1 MKQLFVFSALLFLLT
16 PFTGLMA
23 QAPAGFTAGYVITA
37 DGSRQEGF
45 IKESFKG
52 KASLVFQPANGKKI
66 TYGGNA
72 VNEVNVGGVT
82 YISYANDFF
91 KVIAAGAKASL
102 LQKVSDATGKV
113 IYNGNEAAGISSGTA
128 GRIND
133 LFIKTTGQSGINL
146 VNKDNLNT
154 VGVSLFGD
162 CPSLLESARA
172 GQLQFTEL
180 EKIIS
185 RYNDCN

>member
-16 PFTGLMA
+16 PLTGLMA
-23 QAPAGFTAGYVITA
+23 QAPAGFTSGYVITA

-45 IKESFKG
+45 IKENFKG
-52 KASLVFQPANGKKI
+52 KASFVFQPTSGKKI
-66 TYGGNA
+66 TYTGNA
-72 VNEVNVGGVT
+72 VNEVNAGGVT

-91 KVIAAGAKASL
+91 KLIATGTKASL

-113 IYNGNEAAGISSGTA
+113 IYNGNEAVGISSGTA

-133 LFIKTTGQSGINL
+133 LFIKTTGQTGIHH
-146 VNKDNLNT
+146 VTSETLNT

-162 CPSLLESARA
+162 CPSLLESAKA

-180 EKIIS
+180 EKLIS
-185 RYNDCN
+185 RYNDCK

>member
-1 MKQLFVFSALLFLLT
+1 MKKLIAFSTLLLLSAPLTNLF
-16 PFTGLMA
+16 A

-37 DGSRQEGF
+37 DGSRLEGH

-52 KASLVFQPANGKKI
+52 KAAVVFLNAAGKKV

-72 VNEVNVGGVT
+72 VNEVNIAGVS

-91 KVIAAGAKASL
+91 KVVSTGAKASL

-113 IYNGNEAAGISSGTA
+113 IYNGSEAAGISSGTE

-133 LFIKTTGQSGINL
+133 LFVRIAGQSVPTLIS
-146 VNKDNLNT
+146 KENLNT
-154 VGVSLFGD
+154 VGLTLFAD
-162 CPSLLESARA
+162 CPGLLEKAKA
-172 GQLQFTEL
+172 GQLQVSEL
-180 EKIIS
+180 ESIIAQ
-185 RYNDCN
+185 YNACK

>member
-1 MKQLFVFSALLFLLT
+1 MKQLFALTALLFLLT
-16 PFTGLMA
+16 PLSGLNA
-23 QAPAGFTAGYVITA
+23 QAPAGFTAGYIVTP

-45 IKESFKG
+45 VKENFKG
-52 KASLVFQPANGKKI
+52 KASFVFQPANGKKS

-72 VNEVNVGGVT
+72 VNEVNVGGVS

-91 KVIAAGAKASL
+91 KVLSGGSKASL

-113 IYNGNEAAGISSGTA
+113 IYNGTEAAGISSGTE

-133 LFIKTTGQSGINL
+133 LFIKSTSQSGITL
-146 VNKDNLNT
+146 VNKENLNT
-154 VGVSLFGD
+154 VAVSVFGD
-162 CPSLLESARA
+162 CASLQGTAKA

-180 EKIIS
+180 EKIIVQ
-185 RYNDCN
+185 YNECK